1 MAWARDQ
8 MAHSHLN
15 VYLMMHK
22 ISSCIVNHWTDVVH
36 YENINCKVSM
46 SLVIGR
52 ASGWTYRW

>member
-36 YENINCKVSM
+36 YENINYKVSM

-52 ASGWTYRW
+52 ASG